1 METLLVQ
8 ILTKLKRHA
17 KLYPELETL
26 ARSSSKTH
34 TESSYTFRCMC
45 WPGSC
50 CSDTKHADGTF
61 PGSKLPRCF
70 VCPYGIILKCFS
82 VKCNCGYHCPC
93 NVTFQSHCWWENS
106 WWPELSSYLLLN
118 WDDMSISQDQNRNLA
133 FCIWWSQLTKVC
145 YTTYYLFT
153 HKSLLWKDESWGT
166 CKPLLARHQGMS
178 LFSALPFDPNKIM
191 TMRSPHQ
198 ASKRCESS
206 LFPSPCQIFPISSTM
221 LTRRQI
227 HPRVMLV
234 PCHALLGLHCWVLSR
249 VKPVAYRVHWYMF
262 IYRAEVFISQKQPTR
277 KPFLPLSVPSSLQ

>member
-8 ILTKLKRHA
+8 ILTKLKTRA

-45 WPGSC
+45 WPGPC

-82 VKCNCGYHCPC
+82 VKCNCGYHCPY

-118 WDDMSISQDQNRNLA
+118 WDGMSIRIRTEILHSAFGEASSQRFVILPITYLLTNPCCGRMKAGGLA
-133 FCIWWSQLTKVC
+133 SHF
-145 YTTYYLFT
+145 
-153 HKSLLWKDESWGT
+153 
-166 CKPLLARHQGMS
+166 
-178 LFSALPFDPNKIM
+178 
-191 TMRSPHQ
+191 
-198 ASKRCESS
+198 
-206 LFPSPCQIFPISSTM
+206 
-221 LTRRQI
+221 
-227 HPRVMLV
+227 
-234 PCHALLGLHCWVLSR
+234 
-249 VKPVAYRVHWYMF
+249 
-262 IYRAEVFISQKQPTR
+262 
-277 KPFLPLSVPSSLQ
+277 